1 MTQLRTVAA
10 FDVAYKADLAK
21 AALEEA
27 GIPAVVTDR
36 EIVAMDWLLAPA
48 VGGVKVQV
56 SEEHLDRA
64 EDILNDKFAGDLQPY
79 SEGVS
84 EEELTRQ
91 ALEAEAEDE
100 EPPEPADE

>member
-1 MTQLRTVAA
+1 VTQLRTVAA
-10 FDVAYKADLAK
+10 FDVAYKADLAM